1 MEAIG
6 ARRSTRLRDALA
18 ATRLSGIETNRDYLQ
33 HVLDSD
39 AFREGRVHTRML
51 EDMAYQSA
59 TFEVL
64 EPGTQTTVQD
74 YPGRIGYWDV
84 GIPPSGPMDPL
95 SFQLAN
101 RLLGNPVS
109 AALLECTLVG
119 PDAAISCSRGDRF

>member
-1 MEAIG
+1 
-6 ARRSTRLRDALA
+6 
-18 ATRLSGIETNRDYLQ
+18 
-33 HVLDSD
+33 
-39 AFREGRVHTRML
+39 ML
-51 EDMAYQSA
+51 EDLAYQSA

-74 YPGRIGYWDV
+74 HPGRIGYWDV
-84 GIPPSGPMDPL
+84 GIPPSGPMDAL

-119 PDAAISCSRGDRF
+119 PTLRFHAPAVIVLTGADMGAEKSSATKRFRLPRGASCVSVR